1 MVHSSELPESDDF
14 KKPAPPRRAM
24 TIHEMRSGLSAREKY
39 LVTSKPL
46 EEAVQLVQDVLGA
59 DEDSALAYIEF
70 LKGGGPD
77 EPATHGALERIHV
90 TTDPETGIDERVETE
105 PGSIPPRP
113 V

>member
-1 MVHSSELPESDDF
+1 
-14 KKPAPPRRAM
+14 M
-24 TIHEMRSGLSAREKY
+24 TVHEMREGLSAREKY

-46 EEAVQLVQDVLGA
+46 EDAIELVQDKLGA
-59 DEDSALAYIEF
+59 DEDSARAYIEF
-70 LKGGGPD
+70 LKGGAPD
-77 EPATHGALERIHV
+77 QPTTRGALERIHV